1 MYVWSICFEK
11 VDGATQGRISIN
23 LSKSK
28 LYLNNKAFMI
38 LLESLTW
45 QLKFNTNPSKS
56 KLAFLVRVVVLHFLI
71 FFYFL
76 NSYSIYK
83 IVKQLTVSI
92 AFCIS
97 GIVLQRDH
105 TSKPG
110 GNLGNPLQQAVDN
123 LGMESFVSHMSLGVL
138 LFSPWP
144 PFGYILHSGSFFQFR
159 AFFKVTLGFVVNTL
173 PLTALVCATYFLS
186 CDHVI
191 HCNI

>member
-1 MYVWSICFEK
+1 MQQTLKPTCMVAYACQRKMPSNDC
-11 VDGATQGRISIN
+11 T
-23 LSKSK
+23 
-28 LYLNNKAFMI
+28 FMDLFI
-38 LLESLTW
+38 L
-45 QLKFNTNPSKS
+45 
-56 KLAFLVRVVVLHFLI
+56 FLI

-110 GNLGNPLQQAVDN
+110 GNLGDPLQQAVDN

-144 PFGYILHSGSFFQFR
+144 PFGCILHSGSFFHYR
-159 AFFKVTLGFVVNTL
+159 AFFKVTLGFAVNTF